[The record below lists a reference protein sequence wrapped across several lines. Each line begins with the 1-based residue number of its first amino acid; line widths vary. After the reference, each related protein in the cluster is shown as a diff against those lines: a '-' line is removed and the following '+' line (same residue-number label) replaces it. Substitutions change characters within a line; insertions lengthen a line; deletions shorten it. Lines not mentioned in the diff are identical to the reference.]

1 MVGHRYYN
9 PHWGRWLSPDDV
21 EYLEPKNINGLN
33 LFAYCNNDPV
43 NMYDPTGHFG
53 IGIALLFGMGIGAL
67 FGGVISG
74 ASAYKDGERGWDLF
88 WDIAGG
94 AVMGAA
100 AGAAAVLGGAA
111 GLTAVG
117 GTVAGYGLSATAA
130 LGISMGATA
139 IGGMVKYGFDYI
151 VSPNANQFSA
161 EQFVFSGVNGAVQG
175 MSTFLIAYTAGKNGV
190 FNKTFNMDFINFYSK
205 AGVTMENLSVGIL
218 NSNIG
223 AFLTKLLLSTVPAA
237 LSRFLLGSIIVNDR
251 R

>member
-1 MVGHRYYN
+1 
-9 PHWGRWLSPDDV
+9 
-21 EYLEPKNINGLN
+21 
-33 LFAYCNNDPV
+33 
-43 NMYDPTGHFG
+43 MYVDPTGHFG
-53 IGIALLFGMGIGAL
+53 IGIALLIGMGIGAL
-67 FGGVISG
+67 FGGAISG

-100 AGAAAVLGGAA
+100 TGAAAVLGGAA

-139 IGGMVKYGFDYI
+139 IGGMAKYGFDYI
-151 VSPNANQFSA
+151 ASPNENQFSA
-161 EQFVFSGVNGAVQG
+161 EQFVFSGVNGAIQG

-190 FNKTFNMDFINFYSK
+190 FNKTFNMDLINFYSK
-205 AGVTMENLSVGIL
+205 AGVTMGNLSVGIL

-223 AFLTKLLLSTVPAA
+223 AFLTKLLLSTAPAA